1 VSAALAERSALQQA
15 REAAAIDL
23 VLREGVALDDRD
35 WDAWLALYDADAV
48 YWVPAWMDNGELAS
62 DPDTQLSLIYHDS
75 KAALE
80 ERVRRIRSHKSV
92 VAMPLMRTVH
102 FVSHVLARSED
113 DGEVHVTA
121 NWSVMTLDTR
131 TSHQHPLF
139 GRYRYRI
146 GFAGDG
152 PGVLPRIRFKQV
164 TLVNDRVPTLLDI
177 YCL

>member
-1 VSAALAERSALQQA
+1 MSVVATE

-23 VLREGVALDDRD
+23 VVREGVALDDRD
-35 WDAWLALYDADAV
+35 WDAWLAMYDPQAV
-48 YWVPAWMDNGELAS
+48 FWVPAWLDDGELAT
-62 DPDTQLSLIYHDS
+62 DPDTQLSLIYHES
-75 KAALE
+75 RAPLE
-80 ERVRRIRSHKSV
+80 ERVRRIRSQKSV

-102 FVSHVLARSED
+102 FLSHVQARSSD
-113 DGEVHVTA
+113 GGEVEVGA

-131 TSHQHPLF
+131 TVEQHQLF

-146 GFAGDG
+146 GFTEEGSRE
-152 PGVLPRIRFKQV
+152 VPRIRFKQV